1 MPPFTKQEIAR
12 LFAKSSKEDIQDILE
27 DANRMLD
34 TFDKKFKRKRK
45 ADGTYESFNSKE
57 KAQLNAMINE
67 FANGAFKPYDINTTE
82 LSRENV
88 ARARLIKLHMK
99 HYEKLSPDEFDAEL
113 RRPLKYKDGTIKSL
127 AEDFGEFDRNESD
140 ADMGVFRK
148 GNKVNLTFRGSK
160 DITLIGTNKTAND
173 DWAFNVK
180 GFFKSQKG
188 SPEYNSL
195 DSRVEALKN
204 KFGDDI
210 HINGY
215 SKGGGLGL
223 PIAEKHGLRSTAFNP
238 SINATHDLHNYVGDH
253 HIIRTPGDPATM
265 LLGFKGKNPETKI
278 SVLPQLKYADNPVR
292 EHSLSNFTDDINPRS
307 KNVNLV
313 TELQA
318 HAQLVHMHNELT
330 HADSLLRDPK
340 KLMIHAAKKLK
351 LISQGKR
358 PSGVFTPDEQGQE
371 MTTTREQPLRRPE
384 FEDPRAGRRTT
395 LRTTSDLAPQV
406 PIRPEQR
413 LSRARDSDFDM
424 NRRLRTT
431 SDTRSVQ
438 SFEIESL
445 NASVQQPNNVSQVKP
460 LTRIQ
465 KAMLGQLE
473 EGVIEKGKGKI
484 LEFIRGV
491 RGSKEPA
498 TDRNFRLVNEALGDS
513 SPLQSTDVQRA
524 LLEADPEAP
533 GGLINEKT
541 MNRFVNSS
549 TTTRK
554 NIITEMGKR
563 VTQHSNMLNDNY
575 LTRYKEASLAGRMGI
590 KAVPATLR
598 SGVAGVAAGA
608 LAGAVMDK
616 LNISHEMN
624 PEAATFVTG
633 TVAGAAGELAA
644 MKAAG
649 MMAKASPSISKDM
662 ATALLSK
669 AGATRLLSGGLSAGV
684 GALAGYATTEA
695 IRDDFSPDADPY
707 VKDITSEVVGG
718 VVGTGVGVI
727 TGAAL
732 TAAGAAATGGLEAAA
747 ASVEFPP
754 LALAFLLGSGISVI
768 AGSIIGKQEAD
779 EEVRQ
784 KALTEQKAK
793 AERIEG
799 RRIEQAGNIVSVNE
813 QYDKMISYLKS
824 IGASNETISK
834 VINDKMHELS
844 NTKDTEP
851 LTQEEFQNKMQHYM
865 NEYGVGEPS
874 GLNREDLQGTLATQ
888 YQVRASRMAF
898 LINKLNQA
906 GIEVPVPSSNAYVD
920 SQSYSA
926 AYNDILASIPASE
939 RKNLGLDFLPPVYQ
953 NSFKTTSVNPDDAS
967 GGVKSDV
974 EALQIRENARDI
986 IDFYRNHPHLA
997 ALHQDEIDQAE
1008 FDLNPI
1014 GHEMDEIGEGLQ
1026 DAGEAISSAA
1036 QTVGSAVSSAAQSV
1050 GSAITSAFTP
1060 QNVPKATSQAI
1071 ASDQAAQAKTLQNV
1085 GTAFTPKAPPKATQQ
1100 VINKQQQQQQSAD
1113 QKFGSFWQ
1121 QLTGQTTAQQRAN
1134 IQASHNKNK

>member
-1 MPPFTKQEIAR
+1 MPPFTKREIAR
-12 LFAKSSKEDIQDILE
+12 LFAKSSEEDIQDILE

-67 FANGAFKPYDINTTE
+67 FANSAFKPYDINTTE

-195 DSRVEALKN
+195 DSRVEGLKS

-395 LRTTSDLAPQV
+395 LRTTSDLEPQV

-413 LSRARDSDFDM
+413 LSRPRDTDFDM

-445 NASVQQPNNVSQVKP
+445 NASVQQPNNISQVKP

-465 KAMLGQLE
+465 KAVLGQLE

-563 VTQHSNMLNDNY
+563 VTQHANMLNEDY

-598 SGVAGVAAGA
+598 SGVAGIAAGA

-695 IRDDFSPDADPY
+695 IRDDFSQDADPY

-718 VVGTGVGVI
+718 VVGTGVGVA

-732 TAAGAAATGGLEAAA
+732 TAGAAAATGGLEAAA

-768 AGSIIGKQEAD
+768 AGSIIGSQEAA

-844 NTKDTEP
+844 TTKGTEP

-865 NEYGVGEPS
+865 NEYGVGEPT

-920 SQSYSA
+920 SQNYSA

-967 GGVKSDV
+967 GGVKADV
-974 EALQIRENARDI
+974 EALQVRENARDTL
-986 IDFYRNHPHLA
+986 DFYKNHPNLA

-1008 FDLNPI
+1008 FDLNPT
-1014 GHEMDEIGEGLQ
+1014 GYEWDEIGEGLQ
-1026 DAGEAISSAA
+1026 EAGQAISSAF
-1036 QTVGSAVSSAAQSV
+1036 QSV
-1050 GSAITSAFTP
+1050 GSAITSIFTP
-1060 QNVPKATSQAI
+1060 QNVPKPAQQAN
-1071 ASDQAAQAKTLQNV
+1071 ASNQAAQATTSQNV
-1085 GTAFTPKAPPKATQQ
+1085 GTASTPKPQPTPTQPAKPPTLTPQQ
-1100 VINKQQQQQQSAD
+1100 AYD
-1113 QKFGSFWQ
+1113 QKYGTFWQ
-1121 QLTGQTTAQQRAN
+1121 QFTGQLTPQQQAN

>member
-1 MPPFTKQEIAR
+1 MRPFTKQEIAR
-12 LFAKSSKEDIQDILE
+12 LFAKSSEEDIQDILE
-27 DANRMLD
+27 DANRLLD

-57 KAQLNAMINE
+57 KAELNAMINE
-67 FANGAFKPYDINTTE
+67 FSNSAFKPYDINTTE
-82 LSRENV
+82 LSREDV

-99 HYEKLSPDEFDAEL
+99 HFEKLSPDEFDAEL

-127 AEDFGEFDRNESD
+127 AEDFGEFDRNESN

-215 SKGGGLGL
+215 SKGAGLGL
-223 PIAEKHGLRSTAFNP
+223 SIGEKHGLRTTAFNP

-253 HIIRTPGDPATM
+253 HIIRTPGDPATI

-395 LRTTSDLAPQV
+395 LRTTSDLEPQV

-413 LSRARDSDFDM
+413 LSRPRDSDFDM

-445 NASVQQPNNVSQVKP
+445 NASVQLPNNISQVKP

-465 KAMLGQLE
+465 KAVLGQLE

-563 VTQHSNMLNDNY
+563 VIQHGNMLNDHY

-624 PEAATFVTG
+624 PLESQFVTG
-633 TVAGAAGELAA
+633 TIAGSAGELAA

-718 VVGTGVGVI
+718 VVGTGVSVA

-732 TAAGAAATGGLEAAA
+732 TAGAAAATGGLEAAA

-768 AGSIIGKQEAD
+768 AGSIIGSQEAA

-799 RRIEQAGNIVSVNE
+799 RRIEQAGNIVSINE

-844 NTKDTEP
+844 TTKDVEP
-851 LTQEEFQNKMQHYM
+851 LTQEEFQNKMQDYM
-865 NEYGVGEPS
+865 NEYGVGEPT

-906 GIEVPVPSSNAYVD
+906 GIEVPVPSSDAYVD
-920 SQSYSA
+920 SQNYSA

-939 RKNLGLDFLPPVYQ
+939 RTKLGLDFLPPVYQ

-967 GGVKSDV
+967 SGVQSDV
-974 EALQIRENARDI
+974 DALQLRENARDI
-986 IDFYRNHPHLA
+986 LDFYKNHPNLA

-1026 DAGEAISSAA
+1026 DAGQAISTAA
-1036 QTVGSAVSSAAQSV
+1036 QTVGSAISSAAQSV

-1060 QNVPKATSQAI
+1060 QNVPKATQQAI

-1085 GTAFTPKAPPKATQQ
+1085 ATAFTPKVPQATQA
-1100 VINKQQQQQQSAD
+1100 VINQQQQQQQSAD
-1113 QKFGSFWQ
+1113 QKFGTFWQ

>member
-1 MPPFTKQEIAR
+1 MPPFTKREIAR
-12 LFAKSSKEDIQDILE
+12 LFAKSSEEDIQDILE

-67 FANGAFKPYDINTTE
+67 FANSAFKPYDINTTE

-99 HYEKLSPDEFDAEL
+99 HFEKLSPDEFDAEL

-195 DSRVEALKN
+195 DSRVEGLKS

-278 SVLPQLKYADNPVR
+278 SVLPQLKFADNPVR

-395 LRTTSDLAPQV
+395 LRTTSDLEPQV

-413 LSRARDSDFDM
+413 LSRPRDSDFDM

-445 NASVQQPNNVSQVKP
+445 NASVQQPNNISQVKP

-465 KAMLGQLE
+465 KAVLGQLE

-563 VTQHSNMLNDNY
+563 VTQHANMLNEDY

-598 SGVAGVAAGA
+598 SGAAGIAAGA

-695 IRDDFSPDADPY
+695 IRDDFSQDADPY

-718 VVGTGVGVI
+718 VVGTGVGVA

-732 TAAGAAATGGLEAAA
+732 TAGAAAATGGLEAAA

-768 AGSIIGKQEAD
+768 AGSIIGSQEAA

-844 NTKDTEP
+844 TTKGTEP

-865 NEYGVGEPS
+865 NEYGVGEPT

-920 SQSYSA
+920 SQNYSA

-967 GGVKSDV
+967 GGVKADV
-974 EALQIRENARDI
+974 EALQVRENARDTL
-986 IDFYRNHPHLA
+986 DFYKNHPNLA

-1008 FDLNPI
+1008 FDLNPT
-1014 GHEMDEIGEGLQ
+1014 GYEWDEIGEGLQ
-1026 DAGEAISSAA
+1026 DAGQAISSAA
-1036 QTVGSAVSSAAQSV
+1036 QTVGSAISSAAQSV

-1060 QNVPKATSQAI
+1060 QNVPKAVAQSQAQ
-1071 ASDQAAQAKTLQNV
+1071 QAQTLQN
-1085 GTAFTPKAPPKATQQ
+1085 AFTPKAPSKQTQQ
-1100 VINKQQQQQQSAD
+1100 IIAKQQQQQQSND
-1113 QKFGSFWQ
+1113 QKYGTFWQ
-1121 QLTGQTTAQQRAN
+1121 QFTGQLTPQQEAN